1 MWTWKMH
8 VPKWYQKISAASKPQ
23 EKKFTQIIQEKESDI
38 LEKSEIG
45 YDPSVPVWRR
55 NQMPKYLMEN
65 SHNKVNVEIK
75 GQNHADLLV

>member
-1 MWTWKMH
+1 
-8 VPKWYQKISAASKPQ
+8 
-23 EKKFTQIIQEKESDI
+23 